1 MKFNMLR
8 PFITVEGIAEK
19 LLEYYKSIF
28 SDYKLISLTKHKEPH
43 HNLVMLAIFSIKN
56 QEFMISDSF
65 ISHEWKIN
73 PGISFFIDTIDKNE
87 LSKLSD
93 KLSKGGKIHMPI
105 DNYGFST
112 LFTWVEDKFG
122 VNWQLNLK

>member
-1 MKFNMLR
+1 
-8 PFITVEGIAEK
+8 
-19 LLEYYKSIF
+19 
-28 SDYKLISLTKHKEPH
+28 
-43 HNLVMLAIFSIKN
+43 
-56 QEFMISDSF
+56 MISDSF
-65 ISHEWKIN
+65 YLSRMENK
-73 PGISFFIDTIDKNE
+73 PGYFLFIDTNDKNE
-87 LSKLSD
+87 LSKLSN